1 MAKYI
6 SNIQVNSAKANKLDD
21 FKSIGETVWNFISS
35 IYNANWNALVIDD
48 NFILL
53 RRKIVTKFTSR
64 IQLVLQRSTKENNKP
79 TPASIE
85 RILLPIPAKSPK
97 EVNVIS
103 KFFKNNK
110 MDNST
115 LSKAKSYAQASKQ
128 NTSMSD
134 VIKIKETFPSIGAK
148 KINQIN
154 NIVNRFSKPK
164 PHIQMTT
171 KGPSRKQVI
180 IPMGNNNI
188 VKFIKNSLIHI
199 TNLNRNLQN
208 AKSEVLVDFIC
219 SDPLGITVVTNKVL
233 LSLDLLIIKNYVKNS
248 ENIDFSQVD
257 TFCLL
262 QSKSYLKI
270 IGILY
275 YPHGNM

>member
-1 MAKYI
+1 
-6 SNIQVNSAKANKLDD
+6 
-21 FKSIGETVWNFISS
+21 
-35 IYNANWNALVIDD
+35 
-48 NFILL
+48 
-53 RRKIVTKFTSR
+53 
-64 IQLVLQRSTKENNKP
+64 
-79 TPASIE
+79 
-85 RILLPIPAKSPK
+85 
-97 EVNVIS
+97 
-103 KFFKNNK
+103 
-110 MDNST
+110 
-115 LSKAKSYAQASKQ
+115 
-128 NTSMSD
+128 
-134 VIKIKETFPSIGAK
+134 
-148 KINQIN
+148 
-154 NIVNRFSKPK
+154 
-164 PHIQMTT
+164 MTT

-208 AKSEVLVDFIC
+208 AKSEVLVNFIC

-270 IGILY
+270 IGIFY